1 MRISLDFQHPL
12 EVLRKEEEKLMKRV
26 AKMVDSAYK
35 HTVEDKIRSIRVI
48 INICK
53 QAEAANI
60 DLSRAE

>member
-1 MRISLDFQHPL
+1 MKISLDFQHQID
-12 EVLRKEEEKLMKRV
+12 VLRKEEKKLMKRV
-26 AKMVDSAYK
+26 AKMVNSTYK
-35 HTVEDKIRSIRVI
+35 HTIEDKIRSIRVI

>member
-1 MRISLDFQHPL
+1 MRISLDFNYPL
-12 EVLRKEEEKLMKRV
+12 EVLHKEEIKLMKRV
-26 AKMVDSAYK
+26 QRIVDSEYK
-35 HTVEDKIRSIRVI
+35 HIIEDKIRSIRVI